1 MSTASIPQPSDASKV
16 IVATGKQGKATTSLK
31 TPTELADKYTFIEEL
46 GRGTQG
52 HVYKTIRKRDNQFF
66 AIKQLR
72 IDSIQTWKEYD
83 LFMREA
89 ETLKAL
95 NIPGVVKF
103 EEACQFLDIEHP
115 AAYIVQEYI
124 QGRSLGEMMRSNYRF
139 STQQIFKFAIKL
151 LTILKEL
158 HHHDPPIIHRDI
170 KPSNLL
176 FVPQETGDDFDLY
189 LIDFGAVANPHVQS
203 GGSTVA
209 GTFGYMPPEQLMGK
223 PCPASDVYAL
233 GATIAYMLSGIEPG
247 SMQVSSFRL
256 IIEPHLEAIPK
267 KVVATLRQMLDPDL
281 SQRLCDYDELILR
294 FKQYANNLFTIS
306 QSDVPVQFNI
316 DWDEKLKAVTNYC
329 QEGNIEIWDMLS
341 DRTPRVIP
349 TVYQSL
355 NTNAMPEVFSINDTI
370 SKLLP
375 SWYTKEDIIFMIFST
390 IVVLGVG
397 GCVLCLIIFLLHDII
412 NLIISIIV
420 DNESS
425 RAWSI
430 LITIIIC
437 TSVLIVILAKSCLGK
452 KRYLHRVDEF
462 SSQLN
467 TYLSKMN
474 QQHNTYLLL
483 LGSGFKTIATVV
495 EVSYEC
501 VNAPLVEHY
510 NYTET
515 IIHRNVKTSKY
526 DYEHKKSEFAGGY
539 CHQQATFTIRYK
551 FNPPD
556 DSSPYDLVHEIT
568 TYSDCEDKLKP
579 GDLIPILYY
588 INPDNNREVW
598 STPFPLPYTDFW
610 NYDNIVGFSCDRR
623 LKKSLETKT

>member
-1 MSTASIPQPSDASKV
+1 MINGETAPANNINAPA
-16 IVATGKQGKATTSLK
+16 IK
-31 TPTELADKYTFIEEL
+31 TPTELADKYTFIQEL

-52 HVYKTIRKRDNQFF
+52 HVYKAVRKSNQEYV

-72 IDSIQTWKEYD
+72 IDSIQSWKEYD

-89 ETLKAL
+89 ETLKSL

-103 EEACQFLDIEHP
+103 VEALQFLDIEHP

-124 QGRSLGEMMRSNYRF
+124 PGRSLGEMMRSNYRF

-223 PCPASDVYAL
+223 PSPASDIYAL
-233 GATIAYMLSGIEPG
+233 GATIAYMLSGVEPS
-247 SMQVSSFRL
+247 SMQVSDFRL

-267 KVVATLRQMLDPDL
+267 RVVVTLRQMLAPNI
-281 SQRLCDYDELILR
+281 SQRLCDYEELILR
-294 FKQYANNLFTIS
+294 FKQYAINLFTIS
-306 QSDVPVQFNI
+306 QSDDPNCSKI
-316 DWDEKLKAVTNYC
+316 DINEKLKEVSTYW
-329 QEGNIEIWDMLS
+329 QEGNTEIWDMLS
-341 DRTPRVIP
+341 DCTPRVIP
-349 TVYQSL
+349 TLYLSL
-355 NTNAMPEVFSINDTI
+355 NTNAMPEMFSINELLYNMRSENARFVFSCYLGFTI
-370 SKLLP
+370 
-375 SWYTKEDIIFMIFST
+375 
-390 IVVLGVG
+390 
-397 GCVLCLIIFLLHDII
+397 
-412 NLIISIIV
+412 IISIVILSAMIFIIY
-420 DNESS
+420 NTYQPLHPFL
-425 RAWSI
+425 SI
-430 LITIIIC
+430 CITAPILLVSLPFIYGAIRSAKA
-437 TSVLIVILAKSCLGK
+437 TYRLRPSVLREELLDPGNECLGRIKYYYK
-452 KRYLHRVDEF
+452 KSYLNKKAYQKVFR
-462 SSQLN
+462 SGQ
-467 TYLSKMN
+467 KM
-474 QQHNTYLLL
+474 
-483 LGSGFKTIATVV
+483 IATVV
-495 EVSYEC
+495 EVSYKKVE
-501 VNAPLVEHY
+501 PLLVEE
-510 NYTET
+510 YTFSNDKNDNDHSEQEV
-515 IIHRNVKTSKY
+515 IHV
-526 DYEHKKSEFAGGY
+526 GY
-539 CHQQATFTIRYK
+539 CHQPAAFTIRYK

-598 STPFPLPYTDFW
+598 STPFPLPQTDFW

-623 LKKSLETKT
+623 LKNSLETKT